1 ELAHPL
7 PAGRAAQRQVLLRGQ
22 PVGQTPAHVRV
33 GPLRTYHG
41 RDVLEADR
49 GAHLDRHGA
58 MVPPGSRPRQGG
70 DGAMV
75 LPRSVA
81 RLNRRFLNR
90 VVIRLAPFL
99 PGLGVF
105 HHRGRRTGRRYAIP
119 INVFPRGDRYVF
131 ALTYG
136 PGTDWLRNVQA
147 AGRCTLLTRGT
158 VVPLHRPRVYR
169 DERMSDM
176 PLPARVVLRRV

>member
-1 ELAHPL
+1 
-7 PAGRAAQRQVLLRGQ
+7 
-22 PVGQTPAHVRV
+22 
-33 GPLRTYHG
+33 
-41 RDVLEADR
+41 
-49 GAHLDRHGA
+49 
-58 MVPPGSRPRQGG
+58 
-70 DGAMV
+70 MV

-176 PLPARVVLRRV
+176 PLPARVVLRRVKAYDFLEMWVARPDGDDASPPPGRRRHAGRTGWRRMVRRFAGGTRRKSLR